1 MKRTIYFILVF
12 SLLFSITSCNN
23 KKEDEKKLVL
33 TERIQ
38 YPVFIK
44 CPYEEE
50 TDWWRE
56 NMEGPKREKFVNII
70 LDAALSG
77 KVKAYDYIT
86 DALLSNE
93 QIEGIFNRYDTLVL
107 TRAKPPYDEYD
118 TIINTKLDRKYIHR
132 ITFLEEWYFDEKNFK
147 MEKKVVGI
155 APAITSYGDSAEILG
170 YRPLFWVYFDEK
182 YPLKK

>member
-1 MKRTIYFILVF
+1 MKRPVLLMIVLSIFF
-12 SLLFSITSCNN
+12 SMAACKE
-23 KKEDEKKLVL
+23 KKDNENKLVL

-44 CPYEEE
+44 SPYDEE

-56 NMEGPKREKFVNII
+56 NMEGPKREKFVDII

-86 DALLSNE
+86 EEPLSKN
-93 QIEGIFNRYDTLVL
+93 QIEGIFNRSDTLML
-107 TRAKPPYDEYD
+107 TRTKPPYEEYD
-118 TIINTKLDRKYIHR
+118 TVINTRLDRRLIHR
-132 ITFLEEWYFDEKNFK
+132 ITFLEEWYFDESNFK

-155 APAITSYGDSAEILG
+155 APAITSYGDSSEILG
-170 YRPLFWVYFDEK
+170 YKPLFWVFLDKK
-182 YPLKK
+182 YPIKK

>member
-1 MKRTIYFILVF
+1 MKRTILFIIVF
-12 SLLFSITSCNN
+12 SLFFSITSC
-23 KKEDEKKLVL
+23 KEKKGNENKLIL

-44 CPYEEE
+44 SPYDEE
-50 TDWWRE
+50 TDWWQE
-56 NMEGPKREKFVNII
+56 NMEGPKREKFVDII

-86 DALLSNE
+86 EDLLSKKQVE
-93 QIEGIFNRYDTLVL
+93 EIFNRSDTLML
-107 TRAKPPYDEYD
+107 TRTTPPYEEYD
-118 TIINTKLDRKYIHR
+118 TVINTRLDRRLIHR
-132 ITFLEEWYFDEKNFK
+132 ITFLEEWYFDEENFK

-155 APAITSYGDSAEILG
+155 APAITSYSDSSEILG
-170 YRPLFWVYFDEK
+170 YKPLFWVYLDEK